1 MYLTF
6 GVSEKISRASG
17 QSGAGAVQL
26 FGKDDLS
33 APCLGRPYLYSLIPL
48 ADNYSSFPT
57 SLSAFSNTDYC
68 TRHGSTLDLESG
80 VRFLRL

>member
-33 APCLGRPYLYSLIPL
+33 APCLGRPYSLTPL

-57 SLSAFSNTDYC
+57 TLSAFSNADYC

-80 VRFLRL
+80 VRFLGL